1 MYDLG
6 EFLVDLDLVEF
17 PVYLFGLLAFSGL
30 TTDGMDSRVELCTQD
45 YELLERSNVQW
56 LCCKCES
63 INVSTFTFRSYELE
77 LSNIYEPISV

>member
-30 TTDGMDSRVELCTQD
+30 TTDGMDSRVMFKSE
-45 YELLERSNVQW
+45 
-56 LCCKCES
+56 
-63 INVSTFTFRSYELE
+63 IGSYMFDKHQC
-77 LSNIYEPISV
+77 